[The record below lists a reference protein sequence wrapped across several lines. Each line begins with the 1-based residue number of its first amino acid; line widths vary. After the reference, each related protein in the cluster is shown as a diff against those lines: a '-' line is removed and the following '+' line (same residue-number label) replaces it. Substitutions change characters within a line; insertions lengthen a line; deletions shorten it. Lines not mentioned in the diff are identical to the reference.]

1 MKKRGRKKKV
11 VTSTPQSENSSATD
25 QDGPVL
31 DLEKS
36 IIKKLIRKGKKDG
49 YLTNVAGDGLYYL
62 VEWDASKKLKV
73 EGVHQFGSA
82 TLDETSPHY
91 ADQAEDYALEILHD
105 PWFSEAALQQN
116 LQRAYRPGD
125 DY

>member
-11 VTSTPQSENSSATD
+11 VTSTPQNENSSATD

-49 YLTNVAGDGLYYL
+49 YLTNELI
-62 VEWDASKKLKV
+62 KK
-73 EGVHQFGSA
+73 
-82 TLDETSPHY
+82 
-91 ADQAEDYALEILHD
+91 I
-105 PWFSEAALQQN
+105 FS
-116 LQRAYRPGD
+116 
-125 DY
+125 

>member
-36 IIKKLIRKGKKDG
+36 KKTLTLQNSASLELII
-49 YLTNVAGDGLYYL
+49 
-62 VEWDASKKLKV
+62 
-73 EGVHQFGSA
+73 
-82 TLDETSPHY
+82 
-91 ADQAEDYALEILHD
+91 
-105 PWFSEAALQQN
+105 
-116 LQRAYRPGD
+116 
-125 DY
+125 